1 MNGPVVR
8 AAGGAAVEDAVGDS
22 ERDSEM
28 APTKTVHQLTPR
40 RVRWHDHDGQVVIHG
55 PKAPAI
61 ALNPTAAMLWRR
73 LVEGADRNALVA
85 SLMNEF
91 DIDTLTATSDVDAF
105 LAGLAAH
112 GLLAEAV

>member
-1 MNGPVVR
+1 
-8 AAGGAAVEDAVGDS
+8 
-22 ERDSEM
+22 M
-28 APTKTVHQLTPR
+28 APTSTELHQLTPR
-40 RVRWHDHDGQVVIHG
+40 RVRWHDHDGQVVIHDPG
-55 PKAPAI
+55 ASTI

-91 DIDTLTATSDVDAF
+91 GIDTLTAKGDVDTF